1 MSGFNRLSST
11 RRRVLDALIAS
22 VVAQQQLQDCLAN
35 QAFPDDVFAKIRMD
49 VDKLWVPSRKLDGRT
64 LDEWNRMPPSEVAP
78 NRRGVYALGGALAGA
93 LGGAAL
99 ATYAK
104 RNTQA
109 VATATTTAAASNF
122 NDLEQKVKVIS
133 EANSILRDYNHFY
146 DKHRKDIQNDAIGAL
161 FDQVLVSNQENSK
174 LRAELEETRR
184 SLQTAATNTLQVDM
198 DWSQSYTEL
207 SNRHEALVDENRE
220 LAVIVEENRVLK
232 ESQRKLVD
240 ALALSQTRLTHVE
253 GELAKERVE
262 RENLQTVLDR
272 ALKASWTNDVNWEN
286 MKNGWMQDKD
296 ALLTTIT
303 TQQNLL
309 MATQSALQQAQAEL
323 QTAKDVSSRA
333 IQQQWK
339 CDLEL
344 NEKMGDNETLMSD
357 LIYTKQMLISTSDA
371 LMVKTNEQA
380 QTEAALGRAS
390 KQLWAD
396 GIDCA
401 NRVTNTERDTMILLA
416 SVREL
421 LSRLLFTSNELQA
434 QKLTPDT
441 LPEALRRVWMAD
453 MANTQHVAPPERP
466 DQLPASASEDV
477 DMGANADKNSLLS
490 AIDDVTRR
498 LVWKDNQ
505 LQTTNS
511 ELTAL
516 QRIVTDALAD
526 VWKCELTKQP
536 DVESP
541 PQYLT
546 ADIVSAMLPTLIASD
561 NKTQFLQLENT
572 DLKDLLQRSLS
583 GLWRDD
589 IDCKHLMGVETN
601 LKEVESITA
610 QLIAQLADQQKTILE
625 QTQNLELSEAKV
637 GLIENQRDS
646 ALASKLACALELEF
660 AKENVE
666 IVTSLQASTMRDLI
680 ATTQK
685 FDTLKAQCASTQTAL
700 EQSSRDVWR
709 LSVELQASQAKVQ
722 ESGKVLE
729 AEVKEAHHDE
739 ETESKLI
746 AQLAELQ
753 KDILEL
759 TQNLELSEAKVGLIE
774 NQRDNAL
781 DSKLA
786 CALELQSARTDIG
799 IITSLQANTMRDLI
813 ASTQKFD
820 TLKSQCAETR
830 KALEQ
835 SSYDVLRL
843 SMELQASQAKAQEL
857 SQAGEAKAQ
866 ELSKAEET
874 EAKLIAQLAE
884 LQKDLLELTQ
894 NHELLEAK
902 VGLIETQRDSAL
914 DSKLA
919 CALEFQSARANFAN
933 ITARYAETQTL
944 LDQAYRKTQSHS
956 VELQAKAQET
966 IALQSELASQQIEL
980 DRCTAQ
986 NAELQA
992 QLGGSNAIAGQQ
1004 QQALDLL
1011 RTTNEELQSKLNAC
1025 EEKSSKLATSDQDT
1039 ASLIT
1044 ELAAC
1049 QKSLLQAMV
1058 DQSLSEADHDQT
1070 KLRLEKALDA
1080 VLACKLEQGTLQD
1093 ELASVR
1099 TRLSEAESA
1108 RQRCDEAVAEL
1119 QQNERAL
1126 DSELQ
1131 DKNDQLN
1138 EQKVDRAVGSF
1149 VMEKAAGTRG
1159 LSSQVQA
1166 LRTCVE
1172 RNGDTCAQ
1180 DFFKKGNAKT
1190 DKYIRSLFGR
1200 LVGMAKSICKPDAGS
1215 LRPSQ
1220 DAGPNLQGAA
1230 VVRRLAR
1237 NKRLRANP
1245 LPRVLPTVPPF
1256 VPPAPP
1262 TTSARDARVARWN
1275 LRRVGEPEEKGEDA
1289 RAEAKDQEGSRG
1301 QKRDRQAL
1309 GDEPEDEEETLEPE
1323 TESDVETE
1331 IQSDADDE
1339 QSATARLEESSQV

>member
-1 MSGFNRLSST
+1 M
-11 RRRVLDALIAS
+11 
-22 VVAQQQLQDCLAN
+22 
-35 QAFPDDVFAKIRMD
+35 
-49 VDKLWVPSRKLDGRT
+49 
-64 LDEWNRMPPSEVAP
+64 
-78 NRRGVYALGGALAGA
+78 
-93 LGGAAL
+93 
-99 ATYAK
+99 
-104 RNTQA
+104 
-109 VATATTTAAASNF
+109 
-122 NDLEQKVKVIS
+122 
-133 EANSILRDYNHFY
+133 
-146 DKHRKDIQNDAIGAL
+146 
-161 FDQVLVSNQENSK
+161 
-174 LRAELEETRR
+174 
-184 SLQTAATNTLQVDM
+184 
-198 DWSQSYTEL
+198 
-207 SNRHEALVDENRE
+207 
-220 LAVIVEENRVLK
+220 
-232 ESQRKLVD
+232 
-240 ALALSQTRLTHVE
+240 
-253 GELAKERVE
+253 
-262 RENLQTVLDR
+262 
-272 ALKASWTNDVNWEN
+272 
-286 MKNGWMQDKD
+286 
-296 ALLTTIT
+296 
-303 TQQNLL
+303 
-309 MATQSALQQAQAEL
+309 
-323 QTAKDVSSRA
+323 
-333 IQQQWK
+333 
-339 CDLEL
+339 
-344 NEKMGDNETLMSD
+344 
-357 LIYTKQMLISTSDA
+357 
-371 LMVKTNEQA
+371 
-380 QTEAALGRAS
+380 
-390 KQLWAD
+390 
-396 GIDCA
+396 
-401 NRVTNTERDTMILLA
+401 
-416 SVREL
+416 
-421 LSRLLFTSNELQA
+421 
-434 QKLTPDT
+434 
-441 LPEALRRVWMAD
+441 
-453 MANTQHVAPPERP
+453 
-466 DQLPASASEDV
+466 
-477 DMGANADKNSLLS
+477 
-490 AIDDVTRR
+490 
-498 LVWKDNQ
+498 
-505 LQTTNS
+505 
-511 ELTAL
+511 
-516 QRIVTDALAD
+516 
-526 VWKCELTKQP
+526 
-536 DVESP
+536 
-541 PQYLT
+541 
-546 ADIVSAMLPTLIASD
+546 
-561 NKTQFLQLENT
+561 
-572 DLKDLLQRSLS
+572 
-583 GLWRDD
+583 
-589 IDCKHLMGVETN
+589 
-601 LKEVESITA
+601 
-610 QLIAQLADQQKTILE
+610 
-625 QTQNLELSEAKV
+625 
-637 GLIENQRDS
+637 
-646 ALASKLACALELEF
+646 
-660 AKENVE
+660 
-666 IVTSLQASTMRDLI
+666 
-680 ATTQK
+680 
-685 FDTLKAQCASTQTAL
+685 
-700 EQSSRDVWR
+700 
-709 LSVELQASQAKVQ
+709 ELQASQAKVQ
-722 ESGKVLE
+722 ELSQAGE
-729 AEVKEAHHDE
+729 AEVKEAHHD

-919 CALEFQSARANFAN
+919 CALELQSARANFAN

-1149 VMEKAAGTRG
+1149 VMEEAAGTRG

>member
-1 MSGFNRLSST
+1 
-11 RRRVLDALIAS
+11 
-22 VVAQQQLQDCLAN
+22 
-35 QAFPDDVFAKIRMD
+35 
-49 VDKLWVPSRKLDGRT
+49 
-64 LDEWNRMPPSEVAP
+64 
-78 NRRGVYALGGALAGA
+78 
-93 LGGAAL
+93 
-99 ATYAK
+99 
-104 RNTQA
+104 
-109 VATATTTAAASNF
+109 
-122 NDLEQKVKVIS
+122 
-133 EANSILRDYNHFY
+133 
-146 DKHRKDIQNDAIGAL
+146 
-161 FDQVLVSNQENSK
+161 
-174 LRAELEETRR
+174 
-184 SLQTAATNTLQVDM
+184 
-198 DWSQSYTEL
+198 
-207 SNRHEALVDENRE
+207 
-220 LAVIVEENRVLK
+220 
-232 ESQRKLVD
+232 
-240 ALALSQTRLTHVE
+240 
-253 GELAKERVE
+253 
-262 RENLQTVLDR
+262 
-272 ALKASWTNDVNWEN
+272 

-753 KDILEL
+753 KDLLEL
-759 TQNLELSEAKVGLIE
+759 TQNHELSEAKVGRTE
-774 NQRDNAL
+774 TERDNAIY
-781 DSKLA
+781 SKLA
-786 CALELQSARTDIG
+786 CALESESASANVG
-799 IITSLQANTMRDLI
+799 IVTSLHADTMRDLI
-813 ASTQKFD
+813 ATTQELN

-835 SSYDVLRL
+835 SSRDVLRL

-919 CALEFQSARANFAN
+919 CALELQSARANFAN

-1149 VMEKAAGTRG
+1149 VMEEAAGTRG